1 MKLRPIAAAILGLAS
16 VANLHAE
23 TSGSAANSD
32 LELIVVS
39 GRAEKPLK
47 DVAGSVSVVTNED
60 IEQLQ
65 LNDMN
70 QLFQYEPGVEVTGA
84 AGSAQNILVRG
95 MGGDRVLI
103 IKDGMRVN
111 EGYGA
116 NGKNDIVGRG
126 FIEIDTLKQV
136 EVAKGAASSLYGSDA
151 LAGIVVF
158 TTKDASDYLEDGEQF
173 GGAIKTG
180 YTGITN
186 QSHISPTLALRTG
199 NFEQLLHTTFRD
211 GEEQQNFDES
221 QAPFEIESKSLLY
234 KAKYNLGGEDFV
246 SFSIDHW
253 NQESTGDSADGLL
266 HYFRGL
272 ADYGYNVVKEESIS
286 DKEVRAYQ
294 LRYHSETPSAVFD
307 QLNISLYKNESEQ
320 QDEQYGQLDINAP
333 MFGVFEIRD
342 MWETGL
348 YSQDTIGFLSNAS
361 KTLSETHTLGYGL
374 DLEKTESRRT
384 LLQYREVAGTST
396 MNIPTEKF
404 PENAVSRA
412 GLFLNDE
419 MTFANGQLIVT
430 PGVRYDWYEMD
441 PDGAEKADGTPFA
454 TIEESNLSFN
464 LGALYKINSRL
475 SAFIQYGQGFKVPA
489 YDLAYIEHYKQ
500 PTSTYAYEVLP
511 ADDLSPETSDSFE
524 LGLRGHLGPIA
535 FSAAAFYTEY
545 DDFLQTEL
553 IDSETFFNNDGSF
566 SHVFEQ
572 YQYQNIDS
580 VTIKGVELS
589 ANWYLSPAFEL
600 FANASYQRGE
610 NDTTGEY
617 LTSINPLSG
626 VVGASYTVAQLS
638 SQVLVRWADRM
649 EHVNEGETR
658 TPGYGSVDWSL
669 SYQLMEQMSL
679 NLAVNNLLDKEYV
692 PYLNVAGWDED
703 SDIYVNSAPGRTFS
717 ASIKYDF

>member
-1 MKLRPIAAAILGLAS
+1 MKLRPLAAALLGLAS
-16 VANLHAE
+16 ASNLHAE
-23 TSGSAANSD
+23 TTNSVASSD
-32 LELIVVS
+32 LELIVVT

-47 DVAGSVSVVTNED
+47 DVAGSVSVVTNDE

-84 AGSAQNILVRG
+84 TGSAQNILVRG

-116 NGKNDIVGRG
+116 NGQNDIVGRG
-126 FIEIDTLKQV
+126 FIEVDTLKQV

-180 YTGITN
+180 YTDITN
-186 QSHISPTLALRTG
+186 QSHISPVLAFRTG

-211 GEEQQNFDES
+211 GEEQQNFDKS

-234 KAKYNLGGEDFV
+234 KAKYNLGGEDFI
-246 SFSIDHW
+246 SFSLDHW

-266 HYFRGL
+266 SYFRGL
-272 ADYGYNVVKEESIS
+272 ADLGYNIVKEQSVS

-294 LRYHSETPSAVFD
+294 LRYHSETPSAVYD

-320 QDEQYGQLDINAP
+320 EDEQYGQLDINAP
-333 MFGVFEIRD
+333 MFGVIEIRD
-342 MWETGL
+342 MWETSL
-348 YSQDTIGFLSNAS
+348 YSQDTIGLLSNAS
-361 KTLSETHTLGYGL
+361 KTLNETHTLGYGL
-374 DLEKTESRRT
+374 DLEQTESLRT
-384 LLQYREVAGTST
+384 VHQYREVEGSST
-396 MNIPTEKF
+396 LNEPTEKF
-404 PENAVSRA
+404 PENEVSRA

-419 MTFANGQLIVT
+419 MVFANGQLTVT

-441 PDGAEKADGTPFA
+441 PNGAEKSDGTPFA
-454 TIEESNLSFN
+454 TIEESNFSFN
-464 LGALYKINSRL
+464 LGALYRINPQL
-475 SAFIQYGQGFKVPA
+475 SAFAQYGQGFKVPA
-489 YDLAYIEHYKQ
+489 YDLAYIEHYKK

-511 ADDLSPETSDSFE
+511 SDDLSPETSDTFE

-535 FSAAAFYTEY
+535 FSTAAFYTEY
-545 DDFLQTEL
+545 DDFLETVL
-553 IDSETFFNNDGSF
+553 INSEIINNDDGSF

-589 ANWYLSPAFEL
+589 ANWYLTPAFEL

-610 NDTTGEY
+610 NDTTGKY
-617 LTSINPLSG
+617 LTTISPLSG
-626 VVGASYTVAQLS
+626 VVGASYTGAKLS

-649 EHVNEGETR
+649 DRVNEGETKAA
-658 TPGYGSVDWSL
+658 GYGTVDWTL
-669 SYQLMEQMSL
+669 GYQVMEQMSL
-679 NLAVNNLLDKEYV
+679 NLAVNNLLNKEYV
-692 PYLNVAGWDED
+692 PYLNVAGWDEGD
-703 SDIYVNSAPGRTFS
+703 DLNVNSAPGRSFS
-717 ASIKYDF
+717 ASLKYEF